1 MNEKDREVYL
11 YNITLYIG
19 KINKTFNNINE
30 SQLYNIKEKQ

>member
-30 SQLYNIKEKQ
+30 S

>member
-11 YNITLYIG
+11 YNITLYTG

-30 SQLYNIKEKQ
+30 S